1 MRLTWR
7 KFRSDTKRGGS
18 VELSRFFY
26 EKVKFLSWILLG
38 LVLFSGSSDAF
49 RGVFQ
54 DGIYAAQRG
63 DYKTAYELWLSLAEQ
78 GNVAAQYNLGVMRDR
93 GDGVPQSHK
102 EAIKWFRLAAEQGNS
117 EAQYNLGVMYNQ
129 GEGVLQD
136 NVLAHMWFNLSGSR
150 GIERATYK
158 IKKCEEKMSPTQIEK
173 ARAMARNWRP
183 KKVV

>member
-78 GNVAAQYNLGVMRDR
+78 GNVDAQYNLGQMYAEGR
-93 GDGVPQSHK
+93 GFRRVTRKQSNGFALPQNREILKHST
-102 EAIKWFRLAAEQGNS
+102 IWQ
-117 EAQYNLGVMYNQ
+117 
-129 GEGVLQD
+129 
-136 NVLAHMWFNLSGSR
+136 
-150 GIERATYK
+150 
-158 IKKCEEKMSPTQIEK
+158 
-173 ARAMARNWRP
+173 
-183 KKVV
+183 